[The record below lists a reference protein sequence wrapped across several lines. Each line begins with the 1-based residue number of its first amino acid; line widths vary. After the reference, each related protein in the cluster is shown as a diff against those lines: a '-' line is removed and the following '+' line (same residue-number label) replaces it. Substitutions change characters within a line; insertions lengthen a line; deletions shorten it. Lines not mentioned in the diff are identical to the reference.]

1 MSRGWDP
8 WSTITDQPPNP
19 VSIWSSPLK
28 SQTSLLSLNRNTI
41 SPSSNETLVQKSAP
55 AIQYARPSPKI
66 KKNHLNSNILSRI
79 SSLSSPKSSWAN
91 WSSFRSWIPT
101 SSQTSPASSNHGD
114 GDDDDDWSSD
124 PSFHQLD
131 RVVII

>member
-19 VSIWSSPLK
+19 VSIWSSPMR

-41 SPSSNETLVQKSAP
+41 PPSSNETLVQKSGP
-55 AIQYARPSPKI
+55 TIQYARPSPKI

-79 SSLSSPKSSWAN
+79 SSLSSPESSWAN
-91 WSSFRSWIPT
+91 GIQDLNEDQT
-101 SSQTSPASSNHGD
+101 SSQTSPASSNHGG
-114 GDDDDDWSSD
+114 GDDDWMSD